1 MNSVKTSVGIDVS
14 KAVLDL
20 YAHPTGVS
28 QQVSYDPV
36 GVGGLVAELQ
46 ALEPDIVVLE
56 ATGGW
61 KCRWCRSWR
70 RPSCR
75 W

>member
-28 QQVSYDPV
+28 SRC
-36 GVGGLVAELQ
+36 
-46 ALEPDIVVLE
+46 
-56 ATGGW
+56 ATTQ
-61 KCRWCRSWR
+61 
-70 RPSCR
+70 
-75 W
+75 